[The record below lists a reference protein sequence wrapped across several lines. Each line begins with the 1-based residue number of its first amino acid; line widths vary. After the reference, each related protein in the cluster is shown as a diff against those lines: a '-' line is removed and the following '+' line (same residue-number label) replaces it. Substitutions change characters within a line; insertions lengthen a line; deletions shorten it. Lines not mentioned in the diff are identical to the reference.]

1 MFERLIYSHSVD
13 LECSRVSEAL
23 DVVRHSDEF
32 TPMSGRVDKYL
43 PSYLFRFMLTMEYFH
58 VHKLKHPRHVK
69 AHFVT
74 PHLHVYHFQHIITS
88 FLCL

>member
-1 MFERLIYSHSVD
+1 MELWKVFERLIYSHSVD

-43 PSYLFRFMLTMEYFH
+43 PSYLFRFMLTMEYFQGEGILLSGKTGWCF
-58 VHKLKHPRHVK
+58 VPDLKGNCSV
-69 AHFVT
+69 A
-74 PHLHVYHFQHIITS
+74 
-88 FLCL
+88 CD